1 MRSVRAKYNEMRK
14 RRLDD
19 KVAREVNKGIAM
31 IGIILESRLREL
43 EAEGFIKRFEAAVDK
58 ALEDKTV
65 RKAVCS
71 DVLRVINPRP
81 APHLVPITFKYE

>member
-1 MRSVRAKYNEMRK
+1 MRSVRVKYNEMRK

-19 KVAREVNKGIAM
+19 KVAREANKDIAM
-31 IGIILESRLREL
+31 IGIILEIRLREL
-43 EAEGFIKRFEAAVDK
+43 EAEGFIKRFEAAADK

-71 DVLRVINPRP
+71 YVLRVINPRP
-81 APHLVPITFKYE
+81 APHFVPITFKYE